1 MGSNVNGY
9 SVFFYIYIYIFLYG
23 VIKMFR
29 IKTVVMFAKLS
40 EYTKGH

>member
-9 SVFFYIYIYIFLYG
+9 SVFFYIYIFLYG